1 MTMST
6 RTTTAMIT
14 TTTTETTTMTMMIIS
29 TTTTTTM
36 SSTTTMIIT
45 SAIITTTIVMMIMTT
60 TTTTTMII
68 RIIKE
73 IKERARIFLLAPY
86 HYKKKLG
93 ERLLKNI
100 LDKGAEDFN
109 LIISPSISR
118 SESNHRNTSNFLLI
132 KL

>member
-1 MTMST
+1 MAMTMST
-6 RTTTAMIT
+6 RTTTAMI

-36 SSTTTMIIT
+36 SSTTTMIMT
-45 SAIITTTIVMMIMTT
+45 SAIITTTIEMMMMIK
-60 TTTTTMII
+60 IV
-68 RIIKE
+68 KE
-73 IKERARIFLLAPY
+73 IKKRARIFLLAPY

-100 LDKGAEDFN
+100 LDKGAEGFN
-109 LIISPSISR
+109 LIIFPSISR
-118 SESNHRNTSNFLLI
+118 SESNHRSTSNFLLI

>member
-1 MTMST
+1 MST
-6 RTTTAMIT
+6 RTTTAMI

-29 TTTTTTM
+29 TTTTTTI
-36 SSTTTMIIT
+36 SSTTTMIMT

-60 TTTTTMII
+60 TMMI
-68 RIIKE
+68 RIVKE

-93 ERLLKNI
+93 ETLLKNI
-100 LDKGAEDFN
+100 LGKGAEGFN

-118 SESNHRNTSNFLLI
+118 SESNHRSTSNFLLI

>member
-6 RTTTAMIT
+6 RTTTAMI
-14 TTTTETTTMTMMIIS
+14 TTTETTTMTMMIIS

-36 SSTTTMIIT
+36 SSTTTIIMT

-60 TTTTTMII
+60 TTMMMI
-68 RIIKE
+68 RIVKE

-118 SESNHRNTSNFLLI
+118 SESNHRSTSNFLLI